1 MHSLSVMHVR
11 LLHGLLLS
19 GIATAALALAS
30 CDRVPVTAACTTRPC
45 PTGLAIELV
54 GDLPENYL
62 IRIPEYSVWIECTP
76 ITPCDPPVLVPG
88 ITPSSVFL
96 QVDGRGFEIDREFVP
111 EYDVTFP
118 NGLECGE
125 CRLGTITVPVD

>member
-1 MHSLSVMHVR
+1 MDVR
-11 LLHGLLLS
+11 LLHGRLLFGV
-19 GIATAALALAS
+19 GIAALALAS
-30 CDRVPVTAACTTRPC
+30 CERVPVTAACTSRPC

-54 GDLPENYL
+54 GDIPESYL
-62 IRIPEYSVWIECTP
+62 IRIPELSVWIECTP
-76 ITPCDPPVLVPG
+76 STPCDQPVVVPG

-96 QVDGRGFEIDREFVP
+96 QVDGPGFEIDREFVP

-125 CRLGTITVPVD
+125 CRLGTIIVPLD

>member
-1 MHSLSVMHVR
+1 MSDARSATAR
-11 LLHGLLLS
+11 LAS
-19 GIATAALALAS
+19 FRIGIAALALPS

-54 GDLPENYL
+54 GELPENYL
-62 IRIPEYSVWIECTP
+62 IRLPEHSVSIECTP
-76 ITPCDPPVLVPG
+76 STPCDRPVLVPG

-96 QVDGRGFEIDREFVP
+96 QIDGPEVDIDREFVP

-118 NGLECGE
+118 NGVECGE
-125 CRLGTITVPVD
+125 CRLATIVVPID